1 MNRSIFLP
9 LLVVAVS
16 AALSSPALGQDKA
29 AAPKPPALTK
39 ALVKPLSASQK
50 ASKEENWAECIAKA
64 KEADAFPTKTAYDT
78 FVVNEML
85 GFCAIR
91 SGDNATAAKAFE
103 AVLDSEFTDAARR
116 ATLLRLLMQINYSAK
131 DYTKAIQ
138 FGQRAIQD
146 GSANDEVRLLVAQS
160 YYLQQDYKGTVGFL
174 QGWVGE
180 TEKAGGVPGETA
192 LQLYL
197 SGCIKLDDDPC
208 KMQALEKQAQHHP
221 KPETWSN
228 LVILMLSGMPTD
240 DATLQIYRL
249 ASTVGGMRRGEDYLE
264 MAQIAL
270 DKGFPGE
277 AQSALESAIAKK
289 SFADPKTLE
298 TANRMLATAKAQS
311 ATDKASLG
319 KTAQAAA
326 ANKNGQ
332 VDVRMGQ
339 AFLSYGQYAE
349 AIAAIQRGIGKGNV
363 RNPAEAQL
371 ALGQAQLKAG
381 NAAEA
386 VKSFQAV
393 KGDATMERLGKLW
406 AIHAGRAGAPA
417 GTG

>member
-1 MNRSIFLP
+1 
-9 LLVVAVS
+9 
-16 AALSSPALGQDKA
+16 
-29 AAPKPPALTK
+29 
-39 ALVKPLSASQK
+39 
-50 ASKEENWAECIAKA
+50 
-64 KEADAFPTKTAYDT
+64 
-78 FVVNEML
+78 
-85 GFCAIR
+85 
-91 SGDNATAAKAFE
+91 
-103 AVLDSEFTDAARR
+103 
-116 ATLLRLLMQINYSAK
+116 
-131 DYTKAIQ
+131 
-138 FGQRAIQD
+138 
-146 GSANDEVRLLVAQS
+146 
-160 YYLQQDYKGTVGFL
+160 
-174 QGWVGE
+174 
-180 TEKAGGVPGETA
+180 
-192 LQLYL
+192 
-197 SGCIKLDDDPC
+197 
-208 KMQALEKQAQHHP
+208 
-221 KPETWSN
+221 
-228 LVILMLSGMPTD
+228 
-240 DATLQIYRL
+240 
-249 ASTVGGMRRGEDYLE
+249 